1 MSYFLGFL
9 LRRGIDSLHL
19 SALTTLILL
28 VGLLITFA
36 LFRRAKKVKKL
47 QHLLYG
53 IALTLAAASLLTSF
67 FLPAQLQS
75 LSTYSPAWLRP
86 AVALPIAF
94 MIGLVALLIGLVR
107 SKSRYLMHAVAFSL
121 VGLFTSGSLLYQS
134 FTSPLSNFA
143 SSIQTASASTALL
156 NSTAISY
163 GKPSDPM
170 PTQSLAQSVLSA
182 AIKKNFGSATISYD
196 NQGSFYINGDK
207 ATLTK
212 PTATTA
218 AFIKGGHLNGLG
230 QLSGST
236 AVLIHAMHAVRDTY
250 TSTWKP
256 AGYAQMKLT
265 APKYGN
271 YLYNRGHSIGDV
283 LVAGWSSVSAD
294 QNPAQYTNASLSNP
308 HFAATAYNP
317 YNVTCQTSWANQAD
331 GGQFGTVGYG
341 QNYFEGLVRADE
353 TNNASVKIAYSVT
366 PLYDGANK
374 VPSGNW
380 IQALSSDGKVNINV
394 FIPNV
399 QPGVAINYAT
409 GVGTVK

>member
-1 MSYFLGFL
+1 M
-9 LRRGIDSLHL
+9 
-19 SALTTLILL
+19 
-28 VGLLITFA
+28 
-36 LFRRAKKVKKL
+36 KKL

-53 IALTLAAASLLTSF
+53 IVLTLVAASLLRPF

-75 LSTYSPAWLRP
+75 LSTYSPAWLRS

-94 MIGLVALLIGLVR
+94 MIGLVR
-107 SKSRYLMHAVAFSL
+107 SKSRYLMHTVAFSL

-143 SSIQTASASTALL
+143 SGIQTASASAPLL
-156 NSTAISY
+156 NSTAISH
-163 GKPSDPM
+163 GKLSDPM

-218 AFIKGGHLNGLG
+218 VFIKGGHLNGLG

-236 AVLIHAMHAVRDTY
+236 AVLIHAMHTVRDTY
-250 TSTWKP
+250 TSTWKA
-256 AGYAQMKLT
+256 AGYDQMKLT

-283 LVAGWSSVSAD
+283 LWLVI
-294 QNPAQYTNASLSNP
+294 
-308 HFAATAYNP
+308 
-317 YNVTCQTSWANQAD
+317 CQ
-331 GGQFGTVGYG
+331 
-341 QNYFEGLVRADE
+341 R
-353 TNNASVKIAYSVT
+353 
-366 PLYDGANK
+366 
-374 VPSGNW
+374 
-380 IQALSSDGKVNINV
+380 
-394 FIPNV
+394 
-399 QPGVAINYAT
+399 
-409 GVGTVK
+409 